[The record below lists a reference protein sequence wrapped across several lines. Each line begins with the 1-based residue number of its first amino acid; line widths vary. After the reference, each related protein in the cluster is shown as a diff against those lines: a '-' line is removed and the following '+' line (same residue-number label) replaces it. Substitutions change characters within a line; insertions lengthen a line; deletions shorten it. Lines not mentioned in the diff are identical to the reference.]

1 MSGNLIAI
9 IVILVL
15 LLVLVGIIYY
25 AYVRIRNKVRDF
37 SCMAFGTNSLLEGMK
52 QIEAET
58 AVTPKSVSSATNLYL
73 PAVMRDF
80 PELHYDELKTR
91 AENVLTSY
99 LRSVDT
105 LSSSMLSEG
114 TKELEEALSLRIQ
127 ALKNLNR
134 QEHFHNIKIH
144 KTELHQ
150 YRKNKGRVSIVFQSA
165 VEYIHYLEEKGTL
178 IDGRKDIQ
186 QQSKYNIEVIYIQ
199 DQDKVEDINEMALG
213 LHCPNCGAPIKSL
226 GAKICEYCDSP
237 VTEFNIRTWNFS
249 KVKEMR

>member
-1 MSGNLIAI
+1 M
-9 IVILVL
+9 
-15 LLVLVGIIYY
+15 
-25 AYVRIRNKVRDF
+25 
-37 SCMAFGTNSLLEGMK
+37 
-52 QIEAET
+52 
-58 AVTPKSVSSATNLYL
+58 TPKSVSSATNLYL

-165 VEYIHYLEEKGTL
+165 VEYILYLEEKGTL

-213 LHCPNCGAPIKSL
+213 LH
-226 GAKICEYCDSP
+226 
-237 VTEFNIRTWNFS
+237 
-249 KVKEMR
+249 